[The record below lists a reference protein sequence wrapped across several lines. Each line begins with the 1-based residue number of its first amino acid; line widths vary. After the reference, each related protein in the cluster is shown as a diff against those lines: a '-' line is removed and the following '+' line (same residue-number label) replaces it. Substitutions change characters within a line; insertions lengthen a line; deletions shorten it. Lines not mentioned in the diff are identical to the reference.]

1 MGANQDEGS
10 LYMTQFMMHPENFN
24 AVDDDF
30 DRLGTLMLLSTT
42 GEPSGAS
49 NDEISIARDLMREF
63 TEDGKFSYKNWRG
76 IKELFDELLML
87 AGQELMLKELARS
100 NRSST
105 YFYNY
110 RYYRNCS
117 FGICSKRSNSKND

>member
-30 DRLGTLMLLSTT
+30 DRLGTLMLLSTS

-110 RYYRNCS
+110 RYS
-117 FGICSKRSNSKND
+117 LKDFFVH